1 MDLSLET
8 VKYKDLFNDKYVYEL
23 KKSLEEV
30 VLFYNKL
37 FNKDAIEARESDMFT
52 DYTSQYSKDV
62 FSLRGLRNSAQ
73 KISDLSN
80 NAIYDIVERGIKYH
94 IFENPDFE

>member
-8 VKYKDLFNDKYVYEL
+8 VKYKDLFNDKYIYEL

-30 VLFYNKL
+30 VLYYNRL
-37 FNKDAIEARESDMFT
+37 FNKDAIEARESDMFS
-52 DYTSQYSKDV
+52 DYTEQYSKDI

-73 KISDLSN
+73 NIADLSN
-80 NAIYDIVERGIKYH
+80 NAIYDISERGIKYH
-94 IFENPDFE
+94 VFENPEFE